1 MQRKTYV
8 IDAENGVG
16 LYFSYCQMESS
27 FRYLSKFDRR
37 ILTFD
42 TYQEAKNYIFKQ
54 YEDDEEIDLDKF
66 RVNFTIMRDTSGRCY
81 FFVQS
86 KGVLGYGFN
95 ERMQMQFQYGQCV
108 SPDAIVE
115 VASKRE
121 AEDGARYA
129 FVNEFGNPDYYYSG
143 MLLPGQSVSFEEMIR
158 QNGIKYCCLKMVW

>member
-1 MQRKTYV
+1 MRRKTYV

-16 LYFSYCQMESS
+16 LYFSYCQMENS

-42 TYQEAKNYIFKQ
+42 TYVEAKNYIFKQ
-54 YEDDEEIDLDKF
+54 YEDDEEMDLEKF
-66 RVNFTIMRDTSGRCY
+66 KVNFTIMRDTSNRCY

-86 KGVLGYGFN
+86 KSILGYGFN
-95 ERMQMQFQYGQCV
+95 ERMQMKFEYGLRV

-121 AEDGARYA
+121 AEDGARNA
-129 FVNEFGNPDYYYSG
+129 FANEFGNPDYYYSG
-143 MLLPGQSVSFEEMIR
+143 MLLPGQAVSFEEMIR
-158 QNGIKYCCLKMVW
+158 QNGIK